1 MGVRTQFVGCTIVVD
16 VLGTVTALMVVAN
29 RVGAWMMVA
38 VTSFVTE
45 DVGIARQLQA
55 DDRMALA
62 V

>member
-16 VLGTVTALMVVAN
+16 VQGTVTVLMVVAN
-29 RVGAWMMVA
+29 LVGLWMMVA